1 MRSQISFTCSFYP
14 LKSQSLRYYKVLH
27 VLECSVGGGH
37 ARGGQDRNGEVFMLT
52 TQYRQKTSP
61 ITNEYGQIQNKR
73 SNWYASHN
81 WTFSFGGGTTW
92 ICSCHITCSGEDI
105 IPNTWF
111 FYNQISATPFSPRKN
126 NAAIIS
132 FNRSSCSHGALLNL
146 IHNSTC
152 TRYWAFWLMMM
163 IYIMLKWWWWW
174 LLFFQFLHY

>member
-1 MRSQISFTCSFYP
+1 MPGVASIEMARYLCWHLNTG
-14 LKSQSLRYYKVLH
+14 SL
-27 VLECSVGGGH
+27 
-37 ARGGQDRNGEVFMLT
+37 
-52 TQYRQKTSP
+52 QKTSP
-61 ITNEYGQIQNKR
+61 TTNDYGQIQNKR